1 MVSLTFVIYVLNN
14 SDNYIKLEITFHCL
28 LPKSVEQVKIE
39 KVNECLFTNHNA
51 DRKFMYK

>member
-51 DRKFMYK
+51 DRRFMYK